1 MEENKDFKIN
11 NENKQKYSKV
21 YSNNNKK
28 KKYIPLWYR
37 FWISI
42 ADIDKY
48 YYIATEGLRRSILY
62 IVILVILASLI
73 VTGAFVNESKKVF
86 KGSADFIANNI
97 SDFTIS
103 KDGLKL
109 ENDKKPIETKL
120 NRAREFKI
128 IINDES
134 SEDENNSAIEKNNGE
149 IIIFGK
155 NAIYLKVNDI
165 EKTFTYDEVMNFLEL
180 EKISK
185 SDIIGLASNEQE
197 TNRMFIAMLFSLSIY
212 FILQNIV
219 IVVAY
224 IIAIA
229 LVGVIMATLL
239 GMKFKFSA
247 IISMSISAITLPVV
261 LAIIYA
267 ICFIYTGFIMKY
279 FTVMFSAISYVYIIM
294 ALIDIFH
301 NLVKIS
307 GEQ

>member
-28 KKYIPLWYR
+28 KKYVPLWYR

-73 VTGAFVNESKKVF
+73 VTSAFVNETKKVF
-86 KGSADFIANNI
+86 YGSADFIENNI

-197 TNRMFIAMLFSLSIY
+197 TNRMFNAMLFSLSIY

-219 IVVAY
+219 VVVAY

-247 IISMSISAITLPVV
+247 IVSMSISAITLPIV

>member
-134 SEDENNSAIEKNNGE
+134 SEDENNSTIEKNNGE

-219 IVVAY
+219 VVVAY

-247 IISMSISAITLPVV
+247 IVSMSISAITLPIV